1 MDGACRVPS
10 KEGLISQDQNT
21 PREWRTKM
29 PAQCPAFRRL
39 GRAAVLVAALLLVG
53 LTWLGARDAIWEH
66 RSEARARVRAE
77 LLSSAVTF
85 EEQLRRELLSID
97 QTLRILEYEW
107 QRDAAHFDLAAR
119 AAQVVVVNDVALQLF
134 VADDH
139 GIVRLSTRPAIVGT
153 DVTQRDYFRYEAAL
167 PTDDGK
173 MFVGELTQGQI
184 TRLWQINLVRRL
196 DDQAG
201 HFSGVIAASY
211 DTNAF
216 VRLSHDVALGNGV
229 GRGTNGIIGV
239 VSERDGEAW
248 TMSDATRTPGV
259 ADINSTPLFAA
270 MRAADEGNWQGPSAL
285 SDVDRMYAFAT
296 VPDRGLKVIVGV
308 DREAAM
314 RESFAW
320 EQDALIFAAATSLLL
335 GLLAWLLL
343 RALDAARQRHEALA
357 HERSILEA
365 TLTGMSDGIMM
376 VDADLRLMAWNQH
389 FPQFTGVPPE
399 ILRVGL
405 PMEDILRSQVAGG
418 EFGPVDAEAEVARRL
433 SLIRSGASMGTT
445 ERSRPGGRQLEI
457 RRNPL
462 PGGGFVTLYR
472 DVTARREAEE
482 RLRQAQTMAAI
493 GRLTAGVAHDFNNLL
508 ISISGNAEML
518 HDHLQGEPVHA
529 RRLAVILQSAG
540 RGADLVRRLL
550 AFARKQSLTPT
561 QVDLNKLVRGMGD
574 LLRATLG
581 RAVRVETKLDD
592 TLWSALVDPIQ
603 VEHVILNLAINAR
616 DAMPDGGTL
625 TISTANTS
633 LGPNASIAVDLPIGD
648 YVIVAVSDTGTGM
661 SEEVLRNAFEPFFTT
676 KPIGEGSGLGLSQV
690 YGVANQSGG
699 GVRIDSSIGAGT
711 TVSVLFPRAPDD
723 VAERSVSPSGLEQ
736 AAGAMVPPVAPEPRN
751 RTILVVDDEPEC
763 REMIAASLSAN
774 GFTVILAEN
783 GEAALRLLDEGAVF
797 DLLLVD
803 YDMPGMNGAA
813 LAQVARTRRL
823 AVPVVFVTGDGE
835 CINGERWVL
844 TKPFLTRNLIA
855 TLHTALGLVQEDDA
869 VRQATSQA
877 M

>member
-1 MDGACRVPS
+1 
-10 KEGLISQDQNT
+10 
-21 PREWRTKM
+21 
-29 PAQCPAFRRL
+29 
-39 GRAAVLVAALLLVG
+39 
-53 LTWLGARDAIWEH
+53 
-66 RSEARARVRAE
+66 
-77 LLSSAVTF
+77 
-85 EEQLRRELLSID
+85 
-97 QTLRILEYEW
+97 
-107 QRDAAHFDLAAR
+107 
-119 AAQVVVVNDVALQLF
+119 
-134 VADDH
+134 
-139 GIVRLSTRPAIVGT
+139 
-153 DVTQRDYFRYEAAL
+153 
-167 PTDDGK
+167 
-173 MFVGELTQGQI
+173 
-184 TRLWQINLVRRL
+184 
-196 DDQAG
+196 
-201 HFSGVIAASY
+201 
-211 DTNAF
+211 
-216 VRLSHDVALGNGV
+216 
-229 GRGTNGIIGV
+229 
-239 VSERDGEAW
+239 
-248 TMSDATRTPGV
+248 
-259 ADINSTPLFAA
+259 
-270 MRAADEGNWQGPSAL
+270 
-285 SDVDRMYAFAT
+285 MYAFAT

-308 DREAAM
+308 DRASAM
-314 RESFAW
+314 RESSAW
-320 EQDALIFAAATSLLL
+320 EQDALVFAAAISILL
-335 GLLAWLLL
+335 GVLAWLLL

-376 VDADLRLMAWNQH
+376 VDADLRLVAWNQH
-389 FPQFTGVPPE
+389 FSQYTGVPPD

-418 EFGPVDAEAEVARRL
+418 EFGPVDADTEVARRL
-433 SLIRSGASMGTT
+433 ALLHSGGSMGTT
-445 ERSRPGGRQLEI
+445 ERSRPGGRQLEM

-518 HDHLQGEPVHA
+518 HHQLQGDPVHA
-529 RRLAVILQSAG
+529 RRLSVILQSAG

-550 AFARKQSLTPT
+550 AFARKQSLTPM

-581 RAVRVETKLDD
+581 RAIRMETRLDD
-592 TLWSALVDPIQ
+592 TLWSALVDPVQI
-603 VEHVILNLAINAR
+603 EHVILNLAINAR

-625 TISTANTS
+625 TISTTNTS
-633 LGPNASIAVDLPIGD
+633 LGPNASVAADLPAGD

-699 GVRIDSSIGAGT
+699 GVRIDSTVGAGT

-723 VAERSVSPSGLEQ
+723 VSAQPVPPSSLEQ
-736 AAGAMVPPVAPEPRN
+736 AAASVAPRIAREAQN
-751 RTILVVDDEPEC
+751 RTILVVDDESDC
-763 REMIAASLSAN
+763 RETIAATLSAN
-774 GFTVILAEN
+774 GFAVILAEN
-783 GEAALRLLDEGAVF
+783 GEAALQLIDDGAAF

-803 YDMPGMNGAA
+803 YGMPGMNGAT
-813 LAQVARTRRL
+813 LAAAARRRRL
-823 AVPVVFVTGDGE
+823 AVPVVFVTGDGQWV
-835 CINGERWVL
+835 NGERWVL

-855 TLHTALGLVQEDDA
+855 MLQNALGMPPQDDA